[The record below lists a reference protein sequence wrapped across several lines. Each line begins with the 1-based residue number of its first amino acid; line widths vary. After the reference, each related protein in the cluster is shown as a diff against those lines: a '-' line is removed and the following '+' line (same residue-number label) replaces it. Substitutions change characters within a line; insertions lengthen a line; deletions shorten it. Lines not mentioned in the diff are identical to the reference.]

1 MRFFSLMRRL
11 LLLVARPPD
20 AYGDCTR
27 TSTSP
32 LAAMNRK
39 KAMEL
44 AQVSIRSGASLWSG
58 NVQVAGCGC
67 GVAGRLAHL
76 RRTEERGRGRRG
88 ANDLCKAAGGVC
100 AGRDAQWKL
109 RSCEEVAVRRR
120 KVRRR

>member
-11 LLLVARPPD
+11 LLLVARPLD
-20 AYGDCTR
+20 AHGDCTR

-67 GVAGRLAHL
+67 GVAGGLAQAD
-76 RRTEERGRGRRG
+76 RG
-88 ANDLCKAAGGVC
+88 AREGKTRG
-100 AGRDAQWKL
+100 Q
-109 RSCEEVAVRRR
+109 
-120 KVRRR
+120 